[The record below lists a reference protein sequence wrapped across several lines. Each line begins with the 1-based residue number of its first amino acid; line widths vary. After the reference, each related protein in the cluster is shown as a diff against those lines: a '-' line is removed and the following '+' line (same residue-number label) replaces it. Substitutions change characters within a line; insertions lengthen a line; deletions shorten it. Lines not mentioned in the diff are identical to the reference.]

1 MPLERHTGRS
11 ISDLETAIA
20 NIERSNARI
29 IQVVG
34 QHDDAWWVLT
44 EQRTPILETRGGAA

>member
-44 EQRTPILETRGGAA
+44 EQRASVLETRGGAA